1 MKNFTQVN
9 HPILQ
14 YKLSVLRKKETNPIS
29 FRALM
34 NELGKFLAYEYAKDF
49 ETETYPIETPLTTTD
64 GIRPKHYPI
73 VVSILRAGNGMIDG
87 GLETVPHSPA
97 GHIGIYRDKF
107 INNTV
112 EYYFKLPENAKG
124 RDVLLIDPMLAT
136 GDTAVAAIDRLKQY
150 EVGKITMMSL
160 IVSAQGIEKLHHF
173 HPDVDIICLSKE
185 EALNEKG
192 YLIPGIG
199 DVGDRLYNTGKD
211 N

>member
-1 MKNFTQVN
+1 MIQV
-9 HPILQ
+9 
-14 YKLSVLRKKETNPIS
+14 T
-29 FRALM
+29 
-34 NELGKFLAYEYAKDF
+34 
-49 ETETYPIETPLTTTD
+49 
-64 GIRPKHYPI
+64 
-73 VVSILRAGNGMIDG
+73 
-87 GLETVPHSPA
+87 
-97 GHIGIYRDKF
+97 
-107 INNTV
+107 
-112 EYYFKLPENAKG
+112 ENAKN

-199 DVGDRLYNTGKD
+199 DVGDRLYNTGKES
-211 N
+211 